1 MDSLPTPESLK
12 DLDQLPKSIIEK
24 VSELYS
30 PNGKLHSSDSIP
42 KVLCTVTTLAQ
53 TDSPNNS
60 TTTIST
66 KMSAKWDTQTDLIV
80 NLLYQKFSLAQ
91 LAIMIAIIR

>member
-24 VSELYS
+24 VSELYN
-30 PNGKLHSSDSIP
+30 PNGKLHSSESIP

-53 TDSPNNS
+53 TDSSNNS
-60 TTTIST
+60 TTIST
-66 KMSAKWDTQTDLIV
+66 KMSAKWDTQTDLVV
-80 NLLYQKFSLAQ
+80 NLLYSKFSLAQ